1 MAAFDP
7 DAYLKETAPAT
18 PAAPAAEAPAP
29 FDPDVYLRG
38 ARMPAAPA
46 VAEIPGPR
54 RSYAAAE
61 VPAAAL
67 RNLPASAKQFA
78 TGIYEAVTNPL
89 ETLTAVLDVGA
100 GALRKSLPNTVVNF
114 IDRFDANPAA
124 TQRAVDAAQRMGG
137 VLADRYGS
145 YESIK
150 RTFAEDPVGA
160 VGDLSTLLTGGAAAA
175 GAARMPTVAAGLERA
190 ATLTNPLTAVTA
202 PAQAALGAYRDIR
215 PSALQAQQQAN
226 LPRDLALERA
236 QTEGFITTPGSVAPV
251 SGRFVMA
258 ERIAG
263 KTMLEQMM
271 SARNQQTVDRLARRA
286 LDVGENVPLNY
297 DTMKTVRAEEFKKG
311 YETIKNLGNIAA
323 DPDYINNLA
332 AIEQRYRG
340 AAGSFPAA
348 VPEKVTKLVD
358 NHLVANFDAADAV
371 SRIRDLRNDAAASFR
386 RDEPEIGY
394 AQRGIA
400 DALENQIER
409 SIQASGATNAADML
423 NQFRASRERMA
434 VSHTIEDAIKEGT
447 GHVSAAKLASR
458 LQAGKPLAE
467 DLRVTAEFASRFP
480 RVTQMPSQFGT
491 PSSGSMLGVTNALG
505 AGIGALT
512 GGVPGA
518 VVGSQT
524 GLISQAIPA
533 AMRRYLMSESAQR
546 AARPQYDPLA
556 ERLISDI
563 GARNALLLQQ
573 ADELR
578 RERNALMGIQ

>member
-7 DAYLKETAPAT
+7 DAYLSGAAPPAA
-18 PAAPAAEAPAP
+18 AAPA
-29 FDPDVYLRG
+29 FDPDAYLRG
-38 ARMPAAPA
+38 ARAPAAPPM
-46 VAEIPGPR
+46 AEIPGPR
-54 RSYAAAE
+54 RAYAAME
-61 VPAAAL
+61 VPGAAL

-89 ETLTAVLDVGA
+89 QTITAVLDVGA
-100 GALRKSLPNTVVNF
+100 GALRKSLPNNVVSF
-114 IDRFDANPAA
+114 IDKFDADPAA
-124 TQRAVDAAQRMGG
+124 TQRAVDMAQRMGG

-160 VGDLSTLLTGGAAAA
+160 AGDLSTLLTGGAAVT
-175 GAARMPTVAAGLERA
+175 GAARMPAVAAGLERA

-215 PSALQAQQQAN
+215 PSALQTQQQAN
-226 LPRDLALERA
+226 LPRDLALQRA
-236 QTEGFITTPGSVAPV
+236 QAEGYMTTPGSVAPV

-271 SARNQQTVDRLARRA
+271 SARNQQTTDRLARRA
-286 LDVGENVPLNY
+286 LDVGDDVPLTY
-297 DTMKTVRAEEFKKG
+297 DTTKAVRAEEFTKG
-311 YETIKNLGNIAA
+311 YAPIKNLGNIVT
-323 DPDYINNLA
+323 DPDYVNNLA

-340 AAGSFPAA
+340 AAGSFPQA
-348 VPEKVTKLVD
+348 VPQTVTKLVD
-358 NHLVANFDAADAV
+358 NHLVGNFDAADAV

-386 RDEPEIGY
+386 RNEPDVGF

-400 DALENQIER
+400 NALEDQIER
-409 SIQASGATNAADML
+409 SIQASGAPNAADML

-434 VSHTIEDAIKEGT
+434 ISHTIEDAIKEGT

-467 DLRVTAEFASRFP
+467 DLQLTAEFASRFP

-505 AGIGALT
+505 AGIGAMT

-524 GLISQAIPA
+524 GLMSQAIPSL
-533 AMRRYLMSESAQR
+533 MRRYLMSESAQR
-546 AARPQYDPLA
+546 AATPRYDPLA
-556 ERLISDI
+556 ERLISDV

-578 RERNALMGIQ
+578 RERNALMGLQ